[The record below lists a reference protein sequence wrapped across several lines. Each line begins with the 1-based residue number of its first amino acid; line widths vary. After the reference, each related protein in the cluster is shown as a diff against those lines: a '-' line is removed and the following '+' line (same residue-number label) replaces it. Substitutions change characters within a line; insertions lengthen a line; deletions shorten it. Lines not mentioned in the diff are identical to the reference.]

1 MAYLDTTYTSGVIA
15 VREKYLLKEKLLRFC
30 ELTAEEAF
38 RLLLDSGFGGG
49 AETAV
54 SVYEYEKL
62 LAVDNQEL
70 DGFMKAYAPS
80 LAEKEYLLSPYDFH
94 NAKAL
99 VKAAYLGEDAE
110 KMLVGQGLVEISVLT
125 DCVKNGDFAALS
137 DRPFLRSACEEATKL
152 LQSEPS
158 GAKVGEIFEK
168 ALYRQLFAVTKGK
181 RVLRKLLVAKADMTN
196 ILIAFR
202 AGDKELAKGKY
213 LPCGSL
219 TPQDLAT
226 LFDAEKAK
234 TALQN
239 TPYKA
244 FVALCLAA
252 KEKGLPLA
260 QAEKTLDAYETEY
273 FAQRKYDL
281 KKSEPF
287 LYYVYRRKAE
297 NANVRIVLACLL
309 AGLQEREIL
318 GRLRA
323 I

>member
-1 MAYLDTTYTSGVIA
+1 MAYLDPTYTSGVIA
-15 VREKYLLKEKLLRFC
+15 VREKNLLKEKLLRFC

-49 AETAV
+49 AERAA

-62 LAVDNQEL
+62 LAFDSEEL
-70 DGFMKAYAPS
+70 DGFIRDYAPS
-80 LAEKEYLLSPYDFH
+80 QTEKEYLLSPYDFH

-99 VKAAYLGEDAE
+99 IKAAYLGESAE
-110 KMLVGQGLVEISVLT
+110 KMLTAQGLIQISVLS
-125 DCVKNGDFAALS
+125 DCVKSGEFSALS
-137 DRPFLRSACEEATKL
+137 NRPFLRGACEEATKL
-152 LQSEPS
+152 LETEPS

-168 ALYRQLFAVTKGK
+168 ALYQHLFAATKGK
-181 RVLRKLLVAKADMTN
+181 RVLRKLLAAKADMTN
-196 ILIAFR
+196 ILIALR
-202 AGDKELAKGKY
+202 AGDKEIAKDKY

-219 TPQDLAT
+219 TEQDLT
-226 LFDAEKAK
+226 PLFDTEKAK

-244 FVALCLAA
+244 FLALCLSA
-252 KEKGLPLA
+252 KEKGLPLT
-260 QAEKTLDAYETEY
+260 QAEKTLDAYETDY
-273 FAQRKYDL
+273 FAQRKYEL

-297 NANVRIVLACLL
+297 NANIRIVFVCLL
-309 AGLQEREIL
+309 AGLKEREIL

>member
-1 MAYLDTTYTSGVIA
+1 MAYLDPTYTSGVIA
-15 VREKYLLKEKLLRFC
+15 VREKNLLKEKLLRFC

-49 AETAV
+49 AESAA

-62 LAVDNQEL
+62 LAFDSEEL
-70 DGFMKAYAPS
+70 DGFIKEYAPS
-80 LAEKEYLLSPYDFH
+80 QAEKEYLLSPYDFH

-99 VKAAYLGEDAE
+99 IKAAYLGEDAE
-110 KMLVGQGLVEISVLT
+110 KMLTAQGLVEISALT
-125 DCVKNGDFAALS
+125 DCVKSGEFSALS
-137 DRPFLRSACEEATKL
+137 DRPFLRTACEEATKL
-152 LQSEPS
+152 LETEPS

-168 ALYRQLFAVTKGK
+168 ALYRHLFAVTKGK
-181 RVLRKLLVAKADMTN
+181 RVLRKLLAAKADITN
-196 ILIAFR
+196 ILIALR
-202 AGDKELAKGKY
+202 AGDKELAKEKY

-219 TPQDLAT
+219 TQQDLAS
-226 LFDAEKAK
+226 LFDSEKAK

-244 FVALCLAA
+244 FVALCLSA
-252 KEKGLPLA
+252 KEKGLPLT
-260 QAEKTLDAYETEY
+260 QAEKALDAYETEY
-273 FAQRKYDL
+273 FAQRKYEL

-297 NANVRIVLACLL
+297 NANIRIVFVCLL
-309 AGLQEREIL
+309 AGLKEREIL

>member
-1 MAYLDTTYTSGVIA
+1 MAYLDPTYTSGVIA
-15 VREKYLLKEKLLRFC
+15 VREKNLLKEKLLRFC
-30 ELTAEEAF
+30 ELNAEEAF

-49 AETAV
+49 AERAA

-62 LAVDNQEL
+62 LAFDSEEL
-70 DGFMKAYAPS
+70 DGFIRDYAPS
-80 LAEKEYLLSPYDFH
+80 QTEKEYLLSPYDFH

-99 VKAAYLGEDAE
+99 IKAAYLGESAE
-110 KMLVGQGLVEISVLT
+110 KMLTAQGLIQISVLS
-125 DCVKNGDFAALS
+125 DCVKSGEFSALS
-137 DRPFLRSACEEATKL
+137 NRPFLRGACEEATKL
-152 LQSEPS
+152 LETEPS

-168 ALYRQLFAVTKGK
+168 ALYQHLFAATKGK
-181 RVLRKLLVAKADMTN
+181 RVLRKLLAAKADMTN
-196 ILIAFR
+196 ILIALR
-202 AGDKELAKGKY
+202 AGDKEIAKDKY

-219 TPQDLAT
+219 TEQDLT
-226 LFDAEKAK
+226 PLFDTEKAK

-244 FVALCLAA
+244 FLALCLSA
-252 KEKGLPLA
+252 KEKGLPLT
-260 QAEKTLDAYETEY
+260 QAEKTLDAYETDY
-273 FAQRKYDL
+273 FAQRKYEL

-297 NANVRIVLACLL
+297 NANIRIVFVCLL
-309 AGLQEREIL
+309 AGLKEREIL